1 MSSAV
6 GKDGS
11 PVQVGFQLNKDGTVA
26 FDKAKFI
33 AALNNTPD
41 LAKRMVLGS
50 PASDPDGIPGNADVV
65 KAIDGIATRLR
76 KVAVSASDATTGTLV
91 SLANGQ
97 DSMVKDIQDR
107 IADWDLRLAKRKE
120 TLTSQFTAMET
131 ALSSLKNQST
141 WLAGQISQLPHS

>member
-1 MSSAV
+1 V

-11 PVQVGFQLNKDGTVA
+11 PVRVGFQLNKDGTVS
-26 FDKAKFI
+26 FDKAKFTE
-33 AALNNTPD
+33 ALNTTPD
-41 LAKRMVLGS
+41 LAKRMMLGS
-50 PASDPDGIPGNADVV
+50 PAASPDV
-65 KAIDGIATRLR
+65 KAVDGIATRLR
-76 KVAVSASDATTGTLV
+76 KVAVSASDAASGTLV

-97 DSMVKDIQDR
+97 DSMVKDIKNR

-120 TLTSQFTAMET
+120 TLTAQFTAMET